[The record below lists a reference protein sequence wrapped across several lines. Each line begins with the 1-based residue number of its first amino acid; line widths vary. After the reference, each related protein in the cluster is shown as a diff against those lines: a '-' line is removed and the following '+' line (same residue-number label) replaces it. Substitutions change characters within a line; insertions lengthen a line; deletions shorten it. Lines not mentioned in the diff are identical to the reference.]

1 MSMRM
6 LVLWCPDWPA
16 VAAATATDVPAR
28 RPGAVF
34 SANRVVACSA
44 AARAAGVRR
53 GMRRRD
59 AQSRC
64 PELAVFGVDEG
75 RDTRLFEP
83 VAAAVEELVVG
94 VEVVR
99 PGLVA
104 VPVRG
109 AAGYFGGQTVR
120 ESVPR
125 RSAAGSATRTATGTA
140 TGAATGTAD
149 PRAGSEAEPARRDR
163 GPVRERE
170 RAGELRLVELLLDH
184 VSTHAGVECQIG
196 VADGLFAATLAAHR
210 SALVERGATAEFLAP
225 LSIAELDQPG
235 AGRAELVDLLRRLGL
250 STLGAFAA
258 LGERDVVSRFGSAG
272 LLAHRLAR
280 GRSER
285 PPHRRRPPPE
295 LTVTEEF
302 DPPLDRVD
310 AAAFMARTLAARF
323 HAGLAGHGL
332 ACTRLGIHAGTEHGG
347 EFSRV
352 WRCAEPLTPQGIAD
366 RVRWQFEGWL
376 RAAPDVRPASGVS
389 WLRLEPEETV
399 EGKSLQLG
407 LWQRGLGDE
416 QVLAAEQAGRALVRV
431 QGLLGPEG
439 VFTAVLD
446 GGRGPAE
453 RVRLVPWG
461 GPRTTESPPEQ
472 PWPGRLPAPSP
483 ATVFERTVPARI
495 VDRSGARVGI
505 TDRGELTAAPHAMA
519 LDNDPPRRVLDWAGP
534 WLVDTEWWLPAGP
547 RVRTRIQALLDSGV
561 AVLLT
566 AEGEDCED
574 YAKVRVDAPVSGE
587 RDDRAFCTRHCPQW
601 RVEGVYD

>member
-1 MSMRM
+1 MSPRM

-16 VAAATATDVPAR
+16 VAAAMAVGMPIHH
-28 RPGAVF
+28 PGAVF
-34 SANRVVACSA
+34 SANRAVACSV

-75 RDTRLFEP
+75 RDARLFEP
-83 VAAAVEELVVG
+83 VAAAVEELAVG

-104 VPVRG
+104 VPAGG
-109 AAGYFGGQTVR
+109 AAGFFGG
-120 ESVPR
+120 
-125 RSAAGSATRTATGTA
+125 
-140 TGAATGTAD
+140 
-149 PRAGSEAEPARRDR
+149 EA
-163 GPVRERE
+163 
-170 RAGELRLVELLLDH
+170 RLAELLLDQ
-184 VSTHAGVECQIG
+184 VSVRVGVECQIG

-210 SALVERGATAEFLAP
+210 SALVEPGQAPEFLAP

-235 AGRAELVDLLRRLGL
+235 ADRAELVDLLRRLGL
-250 STLGAFAA
+250 RTLGAFAA
-258 LGERDVVSRFGSAG
+258 LTGRDVVSRFGSVG

-280 GRSER
+280 GLSER

-295 LTVTEEF
+295 LAVTEEF

-310 AAAFMARTLAARF
+310 AAAFMARTLAGRF
-323 HAGLAGHGL
+323 HAGLAAHGL
-332 ACTRLGIHAGTEHGG
+332 ACTRLGIHAGTECG
-347 EFSRV
+347 EELSRV

-376 RAAPDVRPASGVS
+376 RAGPRDRPSAGVG

-399 EGKSLQLG
+399 EGRSLQLG
-407 LWQRGLGDE
+407 LWQSSQGGGLGDE
-416 QVLAAEQAGRALVRV
+416 QVLAAERAGRALVRA

-461 GPRTTESPPEQ
+461 DPREPASPPEQ

-483 ATVFERTVPARI
+483 ATVLEHAVPARLM
-495 VDRSGARVGI
+495 DAAGARVGI
-505 TDRGELTAAPHAMA
+505 TDRRELTAVPHAVA
-519 LDNDPPRRVLDWAGP
+519 VADDPPRRVVDWAGP
-534 WLVDTEWWLPAGP
+534 WQVDTEWWAPSGP
-547 RVRTRIQALLDSGV
+547 GVRTRIQALLDSGV

-566 AEGEDCED
+566 AWSD
-574 YAKVRVDAPVSGE
+574 KS
-587 RDDRAFCTRHCPQW
+587 PQW
-601 RVEGVYD
+601 TVEGVYD